1 MTMILIL
8 LMERKRL
15 FLKLLR
21 IKHNSRNKKSNSLK
35 MMDGSSSRK
44 NDFYLYKVW
53 QILIFNFS
61 KVNKR
66 QNKKIIKLRA
76 THQQSINY
84 TFQ

>member
-1 MTMILIL
+1 
-8 LMERKRL
+8 
-15 FLKLLR
+15 
-21 IKHNSRNKKSNSLK
+21 
-35 MMDGSSSRK
+35 MMDGLLSRK